1 LPVELPKGVT
11 VSVSGRTVQVKGPK
25 ATLSEKLPEG
35 VEVEVKDGEV
45 VFRRLSEQRKHR
57 AFHGLARALV
67 YNMVVGVSEGFV
79 RELEI
84 HGVGYRAD
92 TKDGKSLS
100 FNLGHSHPVE
110 MQLPEGVTAEVTNRG
125 VRIKLTGID
134 KSVLGQVIADIRA
147 LRPPEPYKGKGIRFV
162 GERIRRKV
170 GKAGATA

>member
-1 LPVELPKGVT
+1 LPKGVS
-11 VSVSGRTVQVKGPK
+11 VSVSGKTVQVKGPK
-25 ATLSEKLPEG
+25 ATLSEQLPQG
-35 VEVEVKDGEV
+35 VELDIEENEVIV
-45 VFRRLSEQRKHR
+45 RRRSEQRKHR

-67 YNMVVGVSEGFV
+67 QNMVIGVSEGFE

-92 TKDGKSLS
+92 TKDGKTLS

-110 MQLPEGVTAEVTNRG
+110 MALPEGVKAEVTNRG
-125 VRIKLTGID
+125 VRIKLFGVS
-134 KSVLGQVIADIRA
+134 KEVLGQVIADIRA